1 MNATYSPLSKEEAR
15 KISIGGPLESV
26 DGKMLLLIPLD
37 EGGRDLAPFAKGIGH
52 VEDDCLKVEILPW
65 LAEKL
70 HVHVGSKIIVDNLE
84 GKFRITRN
92 DEEPIQP
99 PQTTTG
105 SSAPDR
111 V

>member
-1 MNATYSPLSKEEAR
+1 MNAPSKEEAR
-15 KISIGGPLESV
+15 KVSIGGPLEGV
-26 DGKMLLLIPLD
+26 DGKMLLQIPLD
-37 EGGRDLAPFAKGIGH
+37 AGGRDLAPFAKGIGQIVGDFLV
-52 VEDDCLKVEILPW
+52 VEVLPW

-70 HVHVGSKIIVDNLE
+70 HVHVGSEVIVDNLE

-92 DEEPIQP
+92 DKEPIQP